1 MEDKELS
8 TGWIIFIIVL
18 VVIIGALIALYIAGN
33 KMQKKQL
40 AQKEEM
46 LAQAQPAN
54 MLIIDKKY
62 MPLKDA
68 KFPKIVMEQTPKKYQ
83 KAKVPV
89 VKAKVGP
96 QIVTLMCDE
105 AIYDDIPTKG
115 EVKAMVSGIYIVSVK
130 SVRKQKNQP
139 VEEETN
145 GKKKKR
151 KSFDERL
158 RAKRA
163 QYQAQLKA
171 DIDNK
176 KTKEQLKA
184 EKEKAKHERE
194 KAKKITN

>member
-1 MEDKELS
+1 MS

-62 MPLKDA
+62 MHLKDA

-184 EKEKAKHERE
+184 EKEKAKRERE

>member
-1 MEDKELS
+1 MS

-115 EVKAMVSGIYIVSVK
+115 EVKATVSGIYIVSVK

-184 EKEKAKHERE
+184 EKEKAKRERE

>member
-1 MEDKELS
+1 MS

-18 VVIIGALIALYIAGN
+18 VVIIGALIVLYIAGN

-184 EKEKAKHERE
+184 EKEKAKRERE

>member
-1 MEDKELS
+1 
-8 TGWIIFIIVL
+8 
-18 VVIIGALIALYIAGN
+18 
-33 KMQKKQL
+33 
-40 AQKEEM
+40 
-46 LAQAQPAN
+46 
-54 MLIIDKKY
+54 
-62 MPLKDA
+62 
-68 KFPKIVMEQTPKKYQ
+68 
-83 KAKVPV
+83 
-89 VKAKVGP
+89 
-96 QIVTLMCDE
+96 
-105 AIYDDIPTKG
+105 
-115 EVKAMVSGIYIVSVK
+115 MVSGIYIVSVK

-184 EKEKAKHERE
+184 EKEKAKRERE

>member
-1 MEDKELS
+1 MS

-145 GKKKKR
+145 GKKKKG

-184 EKEKAKHERE
+184 EKEKAKRERE

>member
-1 MEDKELS
+1 MS

-130 SVRKQKNQP
+130 SVRKQKVQVLP
-139 VEEETN
+139 RQWRIQ
-145 GKKKKR
+145 K
-151 KSFDERL
+151 
-158 RAKRA
+158 
-163 QYQAQLKA
+163 
-171 DIDNK
+171 
-176 KTKEQLKA
+176 
-184 EKEKAKHERE
+184 
-194 KAKKITN
+194 